1 MTDTRVAEGR
11 RVALVLGAA
20 VWPGGRPS
28 PTLERRA
35 RHAAALWQAG
45 EVGAIVASGGLGRH
59 GPSEA
64 EVIAALCHAGGV
76 PEAALVL
83 EARSTSTEENLRFS
97 LPLLRAMGAREVVIV
112 TDGFHAPRARLAAR
126 RLGLARELGVVRSDS
141 PRAPLTAGRVKAGLR
156 EVPAYLWYALRLRG

>member
-1 MTDTRVAEGR
+1 MRGE

-20 VWPGGRPS
+20 VWAGGRAS

-35 RHAAALWQAG
+35 LHAAGLWRSG
-45 EVGAIVASGGLGRH
+45 EVSAILASGGVGRH

-64 EVIAALCHAGGV
+64 AVIARLCREAGV
-76 PEAALVL
+76 PEAVL
-83 EARSTSTEENLRFS
+83 MLEERSTSTEENLRFS
-97 LPLLRAMGAREVVIV
+97 LPLLREVGAASVVIV

-126 RLGLARELGVVRSDS
+126 RLGLAALGPLSSDS
-141 PRAPLTAGRVKAGLR
+141 PRVPLSANRVKVGLR

>member
-1 MTDTRVAEGR
+1 MAAQQGAP

-20 VWPGGRPS
+20 VWAGGRPS

-35 RHAAALWQAG
+35 LHAARLWQAG
-45 EVGAIVASGGLGRH
+45 EVSLVLASGGLGRH

-64 EVIAALCHAGGV
+64 EVIARLCRDAGV
-76 PEAALVL
+76 PDAAICL

-97 LPLLRAMGAREVVIV
+97 LPLLRQMGAGEVVLV

-126 RLGLARELGVVRSDS
+126 RLGLARQVGGLRSAS
-141 PRAPLTAGRVKAGLR
+141 PKVALSGRRIRAGLR
-156 EVPAYLWYALRLRG
+156 EVPAYLWYALTLRG

>member
-1 MTDTRVAEGR
+1 MQKT

-20 VWPGGRPS
+20 VWAGGRPS

-35 RHAAALWQAG
+35 LHAAGLWQAG
-45 EVGAIVASGGLGRH
+45 EVAAILASGGVGRH

-64 EVIAALCHAGGV
+64 AVIARLCREAGV

-83 EARSTSTEENLRFS
+83 EERSTSTEENLRFC
-97 LPLLRAMGAREVVIV
+97 LPLLRAMGAGSVVIV

-126 RLGLARELGVVRSDS
+126 RLGLAALGALRSDS
-141 PRAPLTAGRVKAGLR
+141 PRVPLSANRVKAGLR